1 VAKNPYQPGVGA
13 RPPYLAGREAQLRRF
28 ERILADYPE
37 KRRNIRITGLRGVGK
52 TVLLKEFERIA
63 RADRSRRWV
72 VIRRDFVP
80 RMADELEFV
89 TAIAEYLR
97 EAAEQLSVRSRLRN
111 RLADTMRAIGEIQV
125 ELPEGVTMRVG
136 AAGRTTRSR
145 IVEDR
150 LRVAFVEI
158 GRLAAATGRGMV
170 FMFDEAHEVFDQPRR
185 GEYPLSALL
194 SAVVAAQDQDDPPLP
209 LMLVL
214 CGLPSLPG
222 HLRSARSHAER
233 LFRADEL
240 ANLSLAAA
248 DGDVSEAELALT
260 RPIEG
265 TPIRFAP
272 GAAKQ
277 VVRDVDGYPYF
288 IQWFGEA
295 LWDAAA
301 DAGSPVIDERIY
313 AASRRLI
320 RRGLD
325 REFYEGRYDEVSTA
339 DQLTLRVAASLGS
352 ETFTVAELNAALASR
367 NANANAQSLKRL
379 TDASI
384 VYRVKQGRYG
394 YTAPLFGDFLRRE
407 HPYAETRADRS
418 AARPRRRR

>member
-1 VAKNPYQPGVGA
+1 MARNPYQPGVGA
-13 RPPYLAGREAQLRRF
+13 TPPYLAGREQQLRRF
-28 ERILADYPE
+28 QRILDGYPE
-37 KRRNIRITGLRGVGK
+37 KRRNVRVTGLRGVGK
-52 TVLLKEFERIA
+52 TVLLKEFERLA
-63 RADRSRRWV
+63 KTNRPRRWV

-80 RMADELEFV
+80 RMAQEVEFV

-111 RLADTMRAIGEIQV
+111 RLADTMKAIGEIQV
-125 ELPEGVTMRVG
+125 GLADGLTVKVG
-136 AAGRTTRSR
+136 AAGRPTGNR

-150 LRVAFVEI
+150 LRTAFAEV
-158 GRLAAATGRGMV
+158 GRLAAATRRGV
-170 FMFDEAHEVFDQPRR
+170 LFMFDEAHEVFDQPRR

-194 SAVVAAQDQDDPPLP
+194 SAIVAAQDQDDPPLP

-214 CGLPSLPG
+214 CGLPSLAG
-222 HLRSARSHAER
+222 NLRAARSHAER

-240 ANLSLAAA
+240 ANLSLAAD
-248 DGDVSEAELALT
+248 DGTSSEAELALT

-265 TPIRFAP
+265 GPIRFTRRTV
-272 GAAKQ
+272 KQ

-301 DAGSPVIDERIY
+301 DADSPVVDERMY

-320 RRGLD
+320 RRSLD
-325 REFYEGRYDEVSTA
+325 REFYEGRYDEAPAA
-339 DQLTLRVAASLGS
+339 DQLTLRAAASLGG
-352 ETFTVAELNAALASR
+352 ETFTVAELNAALPSR
-367 NANANAQSLKRL
+367 KPNANAQSLKRL

-384 VYRVKQGRYG
+384 VYRIKQGKYG

-407 HPYAETRADRS
+407 HAYGADER
-418 AARPRRRR
+418 

>member
-1 VAKNPYQPGVGA
+1 MAKNPYQPGVGTT
-13 RPPYLAGREAQLRRF
+13 PPYLAGREAQLRRF
-28 ERILADYPE
+28 QRILDDYPE
-37 KRRNIRITGLRGVGK
+37 KRRNVRITGLRGVGK

-80 RMADELEFV
+80 RMTQEAEFV

-97 EAAEQLSVRSRLRN
+97 EATDQLSVRSRLRN
-111 RLADTMRAIGEIQV
+111 RLAETTKAIREIQV
-125 ELPEGVTMRVG
+125 ELAEGLSLTVG
-136 AAGRTTRSR
+136 ASGKVARNR

-150 LRVAFVEI
+150 LRSAFAEL
-158 GRLAAATGRGMV
+158 GRLAAATRRGVV

-194 SAVVAAQDQDDPPLP
+194 SAVVAAQDHDDPPLP

-222 HLRSARSHAER
+222 HLRAARSHAER

-240 ANLSLAAA
+240 ANLALGA
-248 DGDVSEAELALT
+248 DEGTVSEAELALT

-265 TPIRFAP
+265 GPIRFTQRTV
-272 GAAKQ
+272 KR
-277 VVRDVDGYPYF
+277 VVQDVAGYPYF

-301 DAGSPVIDERIY
+301 DAGSQVIDERMY
-313 AASRRLI
+313 ATSRRLI

-325 REFYEGRYDEVSTA
+325 HEFYEGRYEEARAA
-339 DQLTLRVAASLGS
+339 DQLTLRAAASLGD
-352 ETFTVAELNAALASR
+352 ETFIVADLNAALPTHKP
-367 NANANAQSLKRL
+367 NAIAQSLKRL
-379 TDASI
+379 ADASI
-384 VYRVKQGRYG
+384 VYRIKHGRYG

-407 HPYAETRADRS
+407 HPYGRDEG
-418 AARPRRRR
+418 